1 MGKYFVPSAAM
12 TPVDRLRE
20 SLDKAERLV
29 GNLRK
34 AGPRVLQV
42 LHLLDQTVDAL
53 DALEESDADVR
64 AERVR
69 VKIVQRQLRR
79 QQARFVAEA
88 RAAYQEER
96 AAVQP
101 DRARWW
107 WFLDEAVARQR
118 QEQLRR
124 GVFGALGAAV
134 FLLVAWFVYD
144 RFIAPPP
151 EVREA
156 YRLSTSGEGLAEQG
170 DLQAALAEFEAAA
183 SLTPDD
189 PKLWMWQGVLHGEL
203 EEPDRAQVAFDKAF
217 PLYGSE
223 ASFLLD
229 RSMAYLRVGN
239 LDAAEADV
247 ERAVVEEPESG
258 WPYYL
263 RSSIDMERGNCFLAS
278 TDLELAAE
286 MANRAGDTQLEA
298 LARTQRAMV
307 MQLCVGFQP
316 TPTPE

>member
-34 AGPRVLQV
+34 AGPRVLEL

-53 DALEESDADVR
+53 GALEESNADVR

-69 VKIVQRQLRR
+69 VDVVQRQLRR
-79 QQARFVAEA
+79 QQARFVSEA
-88 RAAYQEER
+88 GAAYREER

-101 DRARWW
+101 DRANWW

-118 QEQLRR
+118 QKQLRR
-124 GVFGALGAAV
+124 GVFTALGVAV

-144 RFIAPPP
+144 RLIAPPP

-156 YRLSTSGEGLAEQG
+156 YRFSTSGEGLAEEG

-183 SLTPDD
+183 SFTPDD
-189 PKLWMWQGVLHGEL
+189 PKLWMWQGVLHAEL
-203 EEPDRAQVAFDKAF
+203 AEPEKAQAAFDKAAL
-217 PLYGSE
+217 LYGAE
-223 ASFLLD
+223 FSFLMD
-229 RSMAYLRVGN
+229 RAMAYLRVGN

-247 ERAVVEEPESG
+247 EQAIIEDPESG
-258 WPYYL
+258 WPYYV
-263 RSSIDMERGNCFLAS
+263 RSGIDMERGDCFLAS
-278 TDLELAAE
+278 SDLELAAQI
-286 MANRAGDTQLEA
+286 ANQVGDTQLEA

-307 MQLCVGFQP
+307 MQSCVGFQP
-316 TPTPE
+316 TLTPE